1 MVNIAPAL
9 YGQTEK
15 YIQVWIYIYAHLS
28 DGKIYTNEDVC
39 KQCSISRQGLTDILV
54 RGVKVFNEKGIS
66 ISIHRETPTSKYFT
80 LIHHGASIK
89 ERKPVPTPK
98 KVKEAIGEIVAQNE
112 FTENVIVTYLN
123 EQTGKS
129 YRSDNK
135 ETIKLIQSR
144 LKDGFTVEQFKYVID
159 VKTHSWKNT
168 EYEKYLRPQTL
179 FGNKFET
186 YLNETINDQ
195 PTNSTSAQRIR
206 NAEAII
212 DQDWGVLP
220 NTQRE

>member
-9 YGQTEK
+9 YGQTDK
-15 YIQVWIYIYAHLS
+15 YIQVWIYIYAQLR
-28 DGKIYTNEDVC
+28 DGMIYTNEDVC
-39 KQCSISRQGLTDILV
+39 KQCNISRQGLSDILV
-54 RGVKVFNEKGIS
+54 RGVKVFNEKGIA
-66 ISIHRETPTSKYFT
+66 ISIHREATTSKYFT
-80 LIHHGASIK
+80 LIHNDAIVK
-89 ERKPVPTPK
+89 ERKSVPTPK
-98 KVKEAIGEIVAQNE
+98 KVKEVMGVVEAQKE
-112 FTENVIVTYLN
+112 FLENVIITYLN
-123 EQTGKS
+123 EKTGKS

-135 ETIKLIQSR
+135 ETIKFIQAR
-144 LKDGFTVEQFKYVID
+144 LKDGFTVDQFKYVID

-168 EYEKYLRPQTL
+168 DYEKYLRPQTL

-195 PTNSTSAQRIR
+195 PTNTTSAQRIR

>member
-80 LIHHGASIK
+80 LIHNGASFK

-98 KVKEAIGEIVAQNE
+98 KVKEAIGEMEAKND
-112 FTENVIVTYLN
+112 FLENVIITYLN

-129 YRSDNK
+129 YRTGNK
-135 ETIKLIQSR
+135 ETIKLIQAR

-195 PTNSTSAQRIR
+195 PTNTTSAQRIR

>member
-9 YGQTEK
+9 YGQTDK
-15 YIQVWIYIYAHLS
+15 YIQVWIYIYAHLR
-28 DGKIYTNEDVC
+28 DGMIYTNEDVC
-39 KQCSISRQGLTDILV
+39 KLCSISRQGLTDILV
-54 RGVKVFNEKGIS
+54 RGVKVFNEKGIA

-80 LIHHGASIK
+80 LIHNGVSVK
-89 ERKPVPTPK
+89 EHKPVPTPK

-112 FTENVIVTYLN
+112 FTENVIITYLN

-135 ETIKLIQSR
+135 ETIKLIQAR

-168 EYEKYLRPQTL
+168 DYEKYLRPQTL

-195 PTNSTSAQRIR
+195 PTNTTSAQRIR

>member
-1 MVNIAPAL
+1 MINIAPAL

-15 YIQVWIYIYAHLS
+15 YIQVWIYIYAHLR
-28 DGKIYTNEDVC
+28 DGVVYTNEDVC
-39 KQCSISRQGLTDILV
+39 RQCNISRQGLTDILV
-54 RGVKVFNEKGIS
+54 RGVKVFNEKGIP
-66 ISIHRETPTSKYFT
+66 IFIHRETPTSKYFT
-80 LIHHGASIK
+80 LIHNGTTVK
-89 ERKPVPTPK
+89 ERKSVPTPK
-98 KVKEAIGEIVAQNE
+98 KVKELITEEEAKKE
-112 FTENVIVTYLN
+112 FLENVIITYLN

-129 YRSDNK
+129 YRTDNK
-135 ETIKLIQSR
+135 ETVKLIQAR

-168 EYEKYLRPQTL
+168 DYEKYLRPQTL

-195 PTNSTSAQRIR
+195 PTNTTSAQRIR

-220 NTQRE
+220 KSERE

>member
-9 YGQTEK
+9 YGQTDK
-15 YIQVWIYIYAHLS
+15 YIQVWIYIYAHLR
-28 DGKIYTNEDVC
+28 DGMIYTNEDVC
-39 KQCSISRQGLTDILV
+39 KQCNISRQGLSDILV
-54 RGVKVFNEKGIS
+54 RGVKVFNEKGID
-66 ISIHRETPTSKYFT
+66 ISIHREATTSKYFT
-80 LIHHGASIK
+80 LIHNDAIVK
-89 ERKPVPTPK
+89 ERKSVPTPK
-98 KVKEAIGEIVAQNE
+98 KVKEVMGVVEAQKE
-112 FTENVIVTYLN
+112 FLENVIITYLN
-123 EQTGKS
+123 EKTGKS

-135 ETIKLIQSR
+135 ETIKFIQAR
-144 LKDGFTVEQFKYVID
+144 LKDGFTVDQFKYVID

-168 EYEKYLRPQTL
+168 DYEKYLRPQTL

-195 PTNSTSAQRIR
+195 PTNTTSAQRIR

-220 NTQRE
+220 KS

>member
-9 YGQTEK
+9 YGQTDK
-15 YIQVWIYIYAHLS
+15 YIQVWIYIYAHLR
-28 DGKIYTNEDVC
+28 DGMIYTNEDVC

-54 RGVKVFNEKGIS
+54 RGVKVFNEKGIA
-66 ISIHRETPTSKYFT
+66 ISINRETPTSKYFT
-80 LIHHGASIK
+80 LIHNGVSVREH
-89 ERKPVPTPK
+89 KPVPTPK

-112 FTENVIVTYLN
+112 FTENVIITYLN

-135 ETIKLIQSR
+135 ETIKLIQAR

-168 EYEKYLRPQTL
+168 DYEKYLRPQTL

-195 PTNSTSAQRIR
+195 PTNTTSAQRIR